1 MKIEELSVESI
12 KPYEKN
18 PRKNDGAVNGV
29 AESIKQFGFQQPIV
43 IDKNGVIVAG
53 HTRYKAALQL
63 GMKTVP
69 CVRADQLSPKQVKAY
84 RILDNKLNELA
95 TWNFAMLGEEIKSFD
110 FNFDGFDVALP
121 TLDVSDI
128 FTAPAIE
135 PDSAASPTATEE
147 VSPVGNVVVSSEP
160 QTNDNKYAEQNWVG
174 MPQFHSEDQTP
185 PHLVVNFRSVA
196 DKIAFSKVVNQNI
209 NEATPYIY
217 YPAQVKEDLSQKEW
231 E

>member
-95 TWNFAMLGEEIKSFD
+95 TWDFAALGEELASINFD
-110 FNFDGFDVALP
+110 FAGFDV
-121 TLDVSDI
+121 DFSS
-128 FTAPAIE
+128 FE
-135 PDSAASPTATEE
+135 AA
-147 VSPVGNVVVSSEP
+147 
-160 QTNDNKYAEQNWVG
+160 
-174 MPQFHSEDQTP
+174 F
-185 PHLVVNFRSVA
+185 
-196 DKIAFSKVVNQNI
+196 DKIEDGDEAKTTMSSPGNI
-209 NEATPYIY
+209 DASGGGSVGGQSGENVFRYGVYVELDDEEAQRELYERLVEEGYNVRTTTI
-217 YPAQVKEDLSQKEW
+217 
-231 E
+231 